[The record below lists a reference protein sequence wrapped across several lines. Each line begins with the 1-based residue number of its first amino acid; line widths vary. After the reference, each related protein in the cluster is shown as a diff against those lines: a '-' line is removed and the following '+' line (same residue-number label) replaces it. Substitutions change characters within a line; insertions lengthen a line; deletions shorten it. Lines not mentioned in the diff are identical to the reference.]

1 MKLPSENIP
10 EKVLVKRD
18 AETSE
23 NYGILPEKRS
33 TKEIMNYG
41 IININKPKGPTSHQV
56 ADYVKKILNLKKAGH
71 SGTLDPAV
79 TGSLVITLGKATRI
93 TQVLLKGGKEY
104 LCLMHIHKPLE
115 KEKIKKVMNEFI
127 GEITQLPPV
136 KSSVKRQKRKRS
148 IYYIKI
154 LEIEEQDVLFYVGT
168 QAGTYIRKLC
178 HDMGQKLKV
187 GAHMAQLI
195 RTKVGP
201 FNEKEMISLHELK
214 DAYEFYKQGNDKE
227 LRKIIL
233 PPETAIRS
241 LPKIWIL
248 DTTVDSLTHGANLNI
263 PGISKL
269 NEFRKNEDVAIL
281 TLKNELVG
289 LAASEISSK
298 EIMEKEKGLA
308 AKTKKVFMAPDI
320 YPKMEKN
327 DSPKNK

>member
-10 EKVLVKRD
+10 DKILVKRE

-23 NYGILPEKRS
+23 NYGTCPEKRS
-33 TKEIMNYG
+33 TDEILNYG
-41 IININKPKGPTSHQV
+41 IININKPKGPTSHQI
-56 ADYVKKILNLKKAGH
+56 ADYVKKILNIKKAGH

-79 TGSLVITLGKATRI
+79 TGSLVITLGKATRV
-93 TQVLLKGGKEY
+93 TQILLKGGKEY

-115 KEKIKKVMNEFI
+115 KKKIKETMEEFI

-148 IYYIKI
+148 IYYMDI

-168 QAGTYIRKLC
+168 EAGTYIRKLC
-178 HDMGQKLKV
+178 HDMGQRLGV

-201 FNEKEMISLHELK
+201 YNEKGMIGLHELK
-214 DAYEFYKQGNDKE
+214 DSYEFYKQGNDKD

-269 NEFRKNEDVAIL
+269 NEFEKNEDVAVL
-281 TLKNELVG
+281 TLKEELVC
-289 LAASEISSK
+289 LATSTASSK
-298 EIMEKEKGLA
+298 EIMEKEKGCA
-308 AKTKKVFMAPDI
+308 AKTKKVFIAPDI

-327 DSPKNK
+327 DSS

>member
-1 MKLPSENIP
+1 MKLPSENILK
-10 EKVLVKRD
+10 KVLVKRD

-23 NYGILPEKRS
+23 NYGIDPEKRS
-33 TKEIMNYG
+33 TKEILNYG
-41 IININKPKGPTSHQV
+41 IVNINKPKGPTSHQI
-56 ADYVKKILNLKKAGH
+56 ADYVKKILKIKKAGH

-79 TGSLVITLGKATRI
+79 TGSLVITLGKATRV

-115 KEKIKKVMNEFI
+115 KKKIKEVMEEFI

-148 IYYIKI
+148 IYYIEI

-178 HDMGQKLKV
+178 HDMGQKLGV

-201 FNEKEMISLHELK
+201 YNDKGMIGLHELK
-214 DAYEFYKQGNDKE
+214 DSYEFYQGGDDKA

-233 PPETAIRS
+233 PPETAIKS

-269 NEFRKNEDVAIL
+269 NEFEKNEDIAVL
-281 TLKNELVG
+281 TLKGELVC
-289 LAASEISSK
+289 LAKSTASSN
-298 EIMEKEKGLA
+298 EIMEKDKGCA
-308 AKTKKVFMAPDI
+308 AKASKVFMSPDI
-320 YPKMEKN
+320 YPKLEKN
-327 DSPKNK
+327 DTS